1 MSIPE
6 VFFRETID
14 VGRYS
19 NAVSADFVR
28 TYNDVILLAARKLN
42 AINIRQAKAGEGVV
56 IAPQTKKRL
65 RAIIAQSKSS
75 LDKWSKTST
84 KKMIKEIE
92 GLAKVQS
99 GFIENELKKAVKSG
113 NIPINSVAISPKY
126 AESFVTTD
134 PTKVNIFTSKQ
145 FTEDDFKKFGSGK
158 FELTARQG
166 AMQTLPNGE
175 TVEKAFRGIATR
187 QQEGLART
195 IRQGV
200 FSGESTQQIASRM
213 IGRLEFGQ
221 RGSVRQIAQAGGEMT
236 KLANHQ
242 IRTIVRTSVNQVQN
256 QASQAVYAANSK
268 VAPKYEYVATLD
280 SRTSPICQRLDG
292 REFSYN
298 KGPTPPQHFNCRST
312 TVPVVDFDGLQ
323 KKYPELEKPP
333 ETALDTRPSIT
344 GRVPQGTPYGN
355 WLLQQDKKLQVKTLG
370 NEGKV
375 NFFKKLAKREG
386 SGQAALRKMIRTD
399 GSERSLKD
407 LERLYGKPSA
417 IKPKPK
423 PVTKPAITITNQDK
437 LDDLV
442 KAAKAAERKTPSL
455 GKTSPVFGTDTLEE
469 YLKSNNIAKS
479 TQQFVDESIDS
490 LESVGGLTGKHTKK
504 LRKFLQKSKTIN
516 NFNFGGDQYN
526 FNAAYQKFVVQN
538 KKAFDDANNTT
549 IRFMDKFNTPFTRK
563 TKGYANTVTTN
574 FKKKNVKDLQFKDD
588 IKFMFAPAGRTCSG
602 YTSNYC
608 TIVNTEVKKGAKK
621 ITPTSAKMM
630 KIQAKR
636 VLKTNKEYAD
646 YWSKGDYSLPSP
658 AREIFSNSSVMDVQ
672 EKWFSTMIHEIG
684 HQVHYKG
691 SGAVA
696 LGNKFKKM
704 GGMSYVTGYSRKNPR
719 ELFAESFVQYVL
731 NPEEMQKIA
740 PRLYNWVEEITDNAL
755 NLL

>member
-14 VGRYS
+14 LNRYS

-92 GLAKVQS
+92 GLAKVQA
-99 GFIENELKKAVKSG
+99 GFIEGELKKAVKSG
-113 NIPINSVAISPKY
+113 NIPINSVAVSSKY

-221 RGSVRQIAQAGGEMT
+221 KGSVRQIAQAGGEMT

-242 IRTIVRTSVNQVQN
+242 IQTIVRTSVNQVQN

-268 VAPKYEYVATLD
+268 VAPKYEYGATLD
-280 SRTSPICQRLDG
+280 SRTSPICKRLDG
-292 REFSYN
+292 RKFEYN

-312 TVPVVDFDGLQ
+312 TVPVVDYAGLKKQ
-323 KKYPELEKPP
+323 KGFEDLTPP
-333 ETALDTRPSIT
+333 PKGKVVTRPTGEGT
-344 GRVPQGTPYGN
+344 GRVPQDTQYGD
-355 WLLQQDKKLQVKTLG
+355 WLLGQDKKLKVKTLG
-370 NEGKV
+370 NEQKV
-375 NFFKKLAKREG
+375 RYFERLAKKEG
-386 SGQAALRKMIRTD
+386 SGQKAIRKMVRED

-423 PVTKPAITITNQDK
+423 PKPKPAPQ
-437 LDDLV
+437 V
-442 KAAKAAERKTPSL
+442 TPTPT
-455 GKTSPVFGTDTLEE
+455 GTTSPAFGTDTLEK
-469 YLKSNNIAKS
+469 YLADNNIAKS

-516 NFNFGGDQYN
+516 NFNYQGDTYN
-526 FNAAYQKFVVQN
+526 FNTTYQKFAVQN
-538 KKAFDDANNTT
+538 KKAFDDANKTT
-549 IRFMDKFNTPFTRK
+549 AKFIDKYKTPFFKK
-563 TKGYANTVTTN
+563 TKIYANSFNKN
-574 FKKKNVKDLQFKDD
+574 FVKKNIKDQQFKDD
-588 IKFMFAPAGRTCSG
+588 LFFAFKPAGRTCSG
-602 YTSNYC
+602 YTSVHT
-608 TIVNTEVKKGAKK
+608 TIVNTEVKKGSAK
-621 ITPTSAKMM
+621 ITKTAALRM
-630 KIQAKR
+630 KQQAKDTLR
-636 VLKTNKEYAD
+636 TNKNYAD
-646 YWSKGDYSLPSP
+646 YWNSADYYSKKAP
-658 AREIFSNSSVMDVQ
+658 ASEIFSNTRANDLSD
-672 EKWFSTMIHEIG
+672 KWFSTMIHEIG
-684 HQVHYKG
+684 HQIHYKG